1 MKIAMVGQFP
11 PHFGGVGVHVHT
23 LSKELVRQ
31 GHEVYVITYPHK
43 EIKDIDG
50 IHVIG
55 TKGINIPGV
64 RGLMFKKNAK
74 KALENLL
81 EKVDI
86 DIIHG
91 HYLFPAGAAAVEIG
105 NAHNIKTYVTA
116 HGSDMFELYKTQPLM
131 RSTIKKVLKNAD
143 GVFAVSNALRHEIIA
158 TGVSGIAD
166 KTKLSWN
173 SVDINKFS
181 NNGNDSFKRE
191 YNLLDKPIVLFVG
204 NLIKRKNVD
213 SLLEAKKIANSD
225 YYLVI
230 VGDGPLFKKL
240 KKKVKEENI
249 PDVIFTGSRNDVEN
263 IIPSCD
269 MLILPSFS
277 ESFGLVLI
285 EALACGKPV
294 IGSDVGGITEIINK
308 DVGLLVN
315 PNRPPSIAKA
325 IDTLV
330 NDEDLRYVLS
340 LNARNRAIDFS
351 RVDIPYDE
359 VKQ

>member
-11 PHFGGVGVHVHT
+11 PHVGGVGVHIHT
-23 LSKELVRQ
+23 LSKKLVDE

-55 TKGINIPGV
+55 TKGLNIPGV

-74 KALENLL
+74 KALETLL
-81 EKVDI
+81 ENEDI

-105 NAHNIKTYVTA
+105 REHGIKTYVTA
-116 HGSDMFELYKTQPLM
+116 HGSDMFELYKSQPLM
-131 RSTIKKVLKNAD
+131 RSTIRKVLHDAD

-158 TGVSGIAD
+158 TGVEGISD

-173 SVDINKFS
+173 AVDINKFS
-181 NNGNDSFKRE
+181 NKENNSFKKE
-191 YNLLDKPIVLFVG
+191 NNLEDKPIVLFVG

-213 SLLEAKKIANSD
+213 SLLEAKKISNAD

-230 VGDGPLFKKL
+230 VGDGPLYKKL
-240 KKKVKEENI
+240 SKKVEDENI
-249 PDVIFTGSRNDVEN
+249 RDVLFTGSRNDVEN

-269 MLILPSFS
+269 VLVLPSFS

-285 EALACGKPV
+285 EALACGKSV
-294 IGSDVGGITEIINK
+294 IGSDVGGISEIINEN
-308 DVGLLVN
+308 VGMLVN
-315 PNRPPSIAKA
+315 PNKISSIAKA
-325 IDTLV
+325 IDNMI
-330 NDEDLRYVLS
+330 NDENLRQVLS
-340 LNARNRAIDFS
+340 MNARSRAKDFS
-351 RVDIPYDE
+351 QVIIPYE
-359 VKQ
+359 EIS

>member
-1 MKIAMVGQFP
+1 MVGQFP
-11 PHFGGVGVHVHT
+11 PHVGGVGVHIHT
-23 LSKELVRQ
+23 LSKKLVEM

-55 TKGINIPGV
+55 TKGLNIPGV

-81 EKVDI
+81 ENEDI

-91 HYLFPAGAAAVEIG
+91 HYLFPAGAAAVEVG
-105 NAHNIKTYVTA
+105 KKHNIKTYVTA
-116 HGSDMFELYKTQPLM
+116 HGSDMFELYKNQPLM
-131 RSTIKKVLKNAD
+131 RSTVRNVLKDAD

-158 TGVSGIAD
+158 TGVVGIAD

-173 SVDINKFS
+173 SVDIDKFS
-181 NNGNDSFKRE
+181 NKNDDSFKKE
-191 YNLLDKPIVLFVG
+191 FKLEDKPIVLFVG

-213 SLLEAKKIANSD
+213 SLLEAKKIAHSD
-225 YYLVI
+225 YYLVV
-230 VGDGPLFKKL
+230 VGDGPLYKKL
-240 KKKVKEENI
+240 TKKVEDDNI
-249 PDVIFTGSRNDVEN
+249 HDVIFTGARDDVEN

-269 MLILPSFS
+269 VLILPSFS

-294 IGSDVGGITEIINK
+294 IGSDVGGITEIIND

-315 PNRPPSIAKA
+315 PKKVSSIAKA
-325 IDTLV
+325 IDNII
-330 NDEDLRYVLS
+330 NDNDLRLVLS
-340 LNARNRAIDFS
+340 MNARSRALDFS
-351 RVDIPYDE
+351 KVDVPYDE
-359 VKQ
+359 VKE

>member
-1 MKIAMVGQFP
+1 MVGQFP
-11 PHFGGVGVHVHT
+11 PHVGGVGVHIHT
-23 LSKELVRQ
+23 LSKKLVEM

-55 TKGINIPGV
+55 TKGLNIPGV

-81 EKVDI
+81 ENEDI

-91 HYLFPAGAAAVEIG
+91 HYLFPAGAAAVEVG
-105 NAHNIKTYVTA
+105 KKHNIKTYVTA
-116 HGSDMFELYKTQPLM
+116 HGSDMFELYKNQPLM
-131 RSTIKKVLKNAD
+131 RSTVRNVLKDAD

-158 TGVSGIAD
+158 TGVVGIAD

-173 SVDINKFS
+173 SVDIDKFS
-181 NNGNDSFKRE
+181 NKNVDSFKKE
-191 YNLLDKPIVLFVG
+191 FKLEDKPIVLFVG

-213 SLLEAKKIANSD
+213 SLLEAKKIAHSD
-225 YYLVI
+225 YYLVV
-230 VGDGPLFKKL
+230 VGDGPLYKKL
-240 KKKVKEENI
+240 TKKVEDDNI
-249 PDVIFTGSRNDVEN
+249 HDVIFTGARDDVEN

-269 MLILPSFS
+269 VLILPSFS

-294 IGSDVGGITEIINK
+294 IGSDVGGITEIIND

-315 PNRPPSIAKA
+315 PKKVSSIAKA
-325 IDTLV
+325 IDNII
-330 NDEDLRYVLS
+330 NDNDLRLVLS
-340 LNARNRAIDFS
+340 MNARSRALDFS
-351 RVDIPYDE
+351 KVDVPYDE
-359 VKQ
+359 VKE